1 MDVEAYEKILA
12 EDIISDYEAR
22 QAERRPY
29 EAQWQLNAHFV
40 AGNQYVGVS
49 PSGAIVGE
57 LKSYKW
63 EERAVY
69 NHVAPILETR
79 LAKLSRVRPKMSV
92 RPASSDENDVTAA
105 KVSAKILDSSCSK
118 NQLDTVIGEATMWS
132 ELTGTAFYKI
142 SWDGKAG
149 MTVGK
154 SDSGVIKEGDV
165 RIDVCSPYEIYPDSV
180 GASSVSDCNS
190 IIHAKAVHVNDVKR
204 IWGADVESEGVTAYS
219 YGGPSGIQVVNKP
232 DHVLVIE
239 RYTRPS
245 SEFPRGKYEAVAG
258 NKLVYDGELPFKTG
272 EDGNYDLPFV
282 RQRSMALAGCFFGTC
297 PIERAIPVQR
307 AYNAVKNRKHEFM
320 NRIAS
325 GVLVVEDG
333 SVDVEELEEDGI
345 YPGKVLVYRAGST
358 PPEFL
363 NPGTIPDDFDKEE
376 SKLIEEFGLVSGV
389 SDLMSSSSVPSR
401 VTSGSALELL
411 IEQDDER
418 LTVAADEIRFAIKNI
433 GKQMLRLYRQFANES
448 RLSRFVGE
456 SGEIEIITWKGS
468 NLASDDIVIDAQ
480 TELSD
485 SAASR
490 RNTILELYS
499 AGLLNNADGTT
510 DENMRYKILNAFGFA
525 SLEHV
530 NNVAELQRR
539 RAKQENAFVSDC
551 VPKVKIYDDHRLHI
565 DEHTSYLLSQIV
577 DAESERK
584 LGEHISEHKK
594 AIMNE
599 KED

>member
-1 MDVEAYEKILA
+1 MNAEDYEKILA
-12 EDIISDYEAR
+12 EEIISDYESR
-22 QAERRPY
+22 QTERRPY
-29 EAQWQLNAHFV
+29 EAQWQLNANFV
-40 AGNQYVGVS
+40 AGNQYVGLS

-57 LKSYKW
+57 LKSYQW

-79 LAKLSRVRPKMSV
+79 LARLSRVRPKMSV
-92 RPASSDENDVTAA
+92 RPASSDESDVTAA
-105 KVSAKILDSSCSK
+105 KVSAKILDSACSK

-142 SWDGKAG
+142 SWDSKAG

-154 SDSGVIKEGDV
+154 SASGVIKEGDV

-180 GASSVSDCNS
+180 GASSISACNS

-204 IWGADVESEGVTAYS
+204 IWDVDVEPEALTAYS
-219 YGGPSGIQVVNKP
+219 YGGPSGIQTVNKP

-245 SEFPRGKYEAVAG
+245 SEFPCGKYQVVAG
-258 NKLVYDGELPFKTG
+258 KRLVYDGDLPFRTG
-272 EDGNYDLPFV
+272 DDGNYDLPFV

-363 NPGTIPDDFDKEE
+363 NPGTIPNDFDKEE
-376 SKLIEEFGLVSGV
+376 SKLIEEFGLISGV
-389 SDLMSSSSVPSR
+389 SDLMSSSTVPGS

-411 IEQDDER
+411 IEQDDAR
-418 LTVAADEIRFAIKNI
+418 LTVTADEIRFAIKNI

-456 SGEIEIITWKGS
+456 SGEIEMITWKGS
-468 NLASDDIVIDAQ
+468 NLASDDIVIDTQA
-480 TELSD
+480 ELSD

-499 AGLLNNADGTT
+499 AGLLNNADGTA
-510 DENMRYKILNAFGFA
+510 DENMRYKILSAFGFA
-525 SLEHV
+525 NLEHV
-530 NNVAELQRR
+530 NNTAELQRR
-539 RAKQENAFVSDC
+539 RAKYENAFAADS
-551 VPKVKIYDDHRLHI
+551 VPDVKVYDDHYLHI
-565 DEHTSYLLSQIV
+565 DEHTAYLLSQNV
-577 DAESERK
+577 DIKTEQRLA
-584 LGEHISEHKK
+584 EHISEHKK
-594 AIMNE
+594 ALTCA
-599 KED
+599 KEE